1 MKTKYHLLQLIQTL
15 YEDRYDERMPYNMYQ
30 LYKNMKTKTLNTLY
44 NNETLFKGEKQD
56 EGYKNTYS

>member
-44 NNETLFKGEKQD
+44 NNEINNTLE
-56 EGYKNTYS
+56 EAI